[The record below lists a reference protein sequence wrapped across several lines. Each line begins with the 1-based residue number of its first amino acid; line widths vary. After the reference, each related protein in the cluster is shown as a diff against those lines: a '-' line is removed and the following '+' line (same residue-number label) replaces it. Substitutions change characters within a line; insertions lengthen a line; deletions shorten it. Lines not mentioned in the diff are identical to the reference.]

1 MFSVVAKIK
10 STSIKNDIRFNME
23 QMLYDAGIKEKEKA
37 KKKKKK
43 EEDRLNNVNT

>member
-23 QMLYDAGIKEKEKA
+23 QMLYDAGKKEKEKA